1 MANAQSH
8 LDFPGMA
15 LWFKFRNFLHPRDKL
30 LSEIPVRP
38 GDAVMDYGC
47 GPGASI
53 LPLAERVGP
62 EGIVYAVDI
71 HPLSIKYVQEIVE
84 KHRLGNVRTILTD
97 AITGL
102 PMATVDAACL
112 FDVFHALEQPARAI
126 REIHRVL
133 KPEGIL
139 FFSDHAMR
147 HEEIIAGVT
156 RGGLF
161 WLAGRGER
169 TYSFSKG

>member
-1 MANAQSH
+1 MVKTQSN
-8 LDFPGMA
+8 LDFRGMA
-15 LWFKFRNFLHPRDKL
+15 LWFKFRNFLHPREKL
-30 LSEIPVRP
+30 LAEVPVRP

-47 GPGASI
+47 GPGDSI

-71 HPLSIKYVQEIVE
+71 HPLSIKYVQEIID

-102 PMATVDAACL
+102 PMASVDVVCL
-112 FDVFHALEQPARAI
+112 FDVFHALEEPERVM
-126 REIHRVL
+126 REVHRVL
-133 KPEGIL
+133 KPEGFL
-139 FFSDHAMR
+139 SFSDHHMR

-161 WLAGRGER
+161 WLSGRGEK
-169 TYSFSKG
+169 TYNFSKG